1 MMYDYEEEPVLPL
14 PPHPSDVEIQLDHLR
29 ITYPVVPR
37 ICSRRAHMF
46 IWFSDKE
53 QDPDLYNDSQRS
65 KYDVQWAHCNDK
77 EKIEKGVALIHI
89 YDDEIIIGTVKTAG
103 YMNRKSNIEIR
114 KFIRKMWV
122 DIISMFGN
130 KKIICPSGMYLECL
144 HLVMN
149 QRRITH
155 EPYHREIMKQFK
167 FHRDGDFW
175 IRYPQ

>member
-1 MMYDYEEEPVLPL
+1 MYDYEEEAILPL
-14 PPHPSDVEIQLDHLR
+14 PSHPSDVEIQLDHLR

-53 QDPDLYNDSQRS
+53 QDPDLYYDCQRS
-65 KYDVQWAHCNDK
+65 KYDVQWAHCSDK

-89 YDDEIIIGTVKTAG
+89 YEDEIIIGTVKTAG
-103 YMNRKSNIEIR
+103 YMNRKTDVEIR
-114 KFIRKMWV
+114 AFIRKMWS

-130 KKIICPSGMYLECL
+130 KKIICPSGSYLECL
-144 HLVMN
+144 HLAMN

-155 EPYHREIMKQFK
+155 EPYHREIMKQFGFK
-167 FHRDGDFW
+167 RVGDYW
-175 IRYPQ
+175 VR

>member
-1 MMYDYEEEPVLPL
+1 MYDYEEEPVLPL

-103 YMNRKSNIEIR
+103 YMNRKSNIQIR
-114 KFIRKMWV
+114 SFIRK
-122 DIISMFGN
+122 
-130 KKIICPSGMYLECL
+130 CL